1 MPKHYI
7 TPKLPPL
14 CWGYLAITLF
24 PVGIFYRS
32 EGVRDDQTTRNHE
45 LIHWEQQREMLGLLF
60 YLWYLLE
67 YLCKL
72 IRFMNHQQAY
82 RGIGFEQEAKRYD
95 RDAGYLSRR
104 KPFHWLR
111 YVLR

>member
-32 EGVRDDQTTRNHE
+32 EGIRDDQTTRNHE

-72 IRFMNHQQAY
+72 IRFMNHQKAY
-82 RGIGFEQEAKRYD
+82 RGIGFEQEAKRHD

-104 KPFHWLR
+104 KPFRWLR
-111 YVLR
+111 YVIR